1 MCTYALLAHNS
12 SGYLIQCKTCGHFQF
27 AFGTTELIM
36 TGIELD
42 EFQAKLAK
50 EKYPL
55 SDCGAIHRK
64 TIRVTVV
71 DSKVALALSP
81 YEAKELIDM
90 IDEAKAAIEVN
101 ALLCQL
107 E

>member
-1 MCTYALLAHNS
+1 
-12 SGYLIQCKTCGHFQF
+12 
-27 AFGTTELIM
+27 M
-36 TGIELD
+36 TGDELD
-42 EFQAKLAK
+42 EFHARLAS

-81 YEAKELIDM
+81 YETKEIINM

-101 ALLCQL
+101 ALLCEL

>member
-1 MCTYALLAHNS
+1 MCTYSLLAHNS

-36 TGIELD
+36 TGHELD
-42 EFQAKLAK
+42 EFQSRLAR

-55 SDCGAIHRK
+55 NDSGALHRK
-64 TIRVTVV
+64 TLRVTVV
-71 DSKVALALSP
+71 DSKVALALTP
-81 YEAKELIDM
+81 YEAKELVDM

-101 ALLCQL
+101 DLLCQL